1 MAKLVKV
8 PKNSEKIRKHIVS
21 ADQKVYHSKH
31 NNLYMSVVGFIKINF
46 LDQLQYSQFV
56 VSIV

>member
-1 MAKLVKV
+1 MG
-8 PKNSEKIRKHIVS
+8 KHIVS

-46 LDQLQYSQFV
+46 LDQLQYCQFV

>member
-1 MAKLVKV
+1 MG
-8 PKNSEKIRKHIVS
+8 KHIVS

-46 LDQLQYSQFV
+46 LDQLQFV